1 MYFQNEYILLL
12 GVKILVKRTLV
23 RLDAVPIWTAAH
35 EAADR
40 VVAFARAAQ
49 LRNLRNNPIYCR
61 PTQQHGQST
70 IPLFSSFL
78 FIKQSTYLFVSLY
91 KLSRKR

>member
-49 LRNLRNNPIYCR
+49 LRNLRNKHLSHLLQTNTATR
-61 PTQQHGQST
+61 PVYYST
-70 IPLFSSFL
+70 ILEFL
-78 FIKQSTYLFVSLY
+78 IY
-91 KLSRKR
+91 